1 MIRAPHSTAERPVPR
16 PMRRLVIA
24 DGERRVLEITEE
36 TVALRYPRAKHPHVL
51 ITYSQLE
58 HRLFMG
64 EAAQPRRRRA
74 AR

>member
-1 MIRAPHSTAERPVPR
+1 MV
-16 PMRRLVIA
+16 VA

-36 TVALRYPRAKHPHVL
+36 TIGLRYQRAKHPHVL

-64 EAAQPRRRRA
+64 EAAKPRRRRSA
-74 AR
+74 